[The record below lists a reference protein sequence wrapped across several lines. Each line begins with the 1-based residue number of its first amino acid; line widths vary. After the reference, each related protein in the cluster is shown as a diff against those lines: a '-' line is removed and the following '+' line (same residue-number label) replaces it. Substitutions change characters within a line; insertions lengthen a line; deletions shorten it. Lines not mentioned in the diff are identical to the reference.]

1 MRAPS
6 IVCVFVTVLALIA
19 SGCER
24 SSEPTGVSNDTL
36 LPGTVSIAVVDL
48 SDCKDSPTGIPMV
61 NAPRDQD
68 CVEYWYV
75 GGSVLHLNHINAG
88 FNCCPVVDVDI
99 RVEGDTI
106 TVEEIEFEGHCMC
119 LCLFDVGYE
128 IQNLP
133 PGVYLLR
140 FIEPYRP
147 QSDPVLECTLDLV
160 SSPSGR
166 HCVTR
171 SQYPWGF

>member
-1 MRAPS
+1 MRAPA
-6 IVCVFVTVLALIA
+6 IVCAFVGVLALIA
-19 SGCER
+19 SGCGR
-24 SSEPTGVSNDTL
+24 SSETTDAGNGQL
-36 LPGTVSIAVVDL
+36 LPGAVSIEVVDI
-48 SDCKDSPTGIPMV
+48 SDCKDSPTGIPRV
-61 NAPRDQD
+61 SAPRDQD

-75 GGSVLHLNHINAG
+75 GGTVLHLNHINAG
-88 FNCCPVVDVDI
+88 FNCCPVVDADV

-106 TVEEIEFEGHCMC
+106 TVEEIEVEGHCMC